1 MTTPSGIKKTWPQLV
16 SGVALSGMTVAL
28 LNMALAITA
37 YAPASQ
43 PVGYVA
49 QDEVSSYNLTS
60 GSETLFRPEYE
71 TEFWSGN
78 LYAYPVDTVG
88 NVNTGGELWPGG
100 VRSAID
106 TQNFDTGRLIATM
119 KSDGTKIPFRWAS
132 LSTGT
137 GSQQAAL
144 ATTVGGAAVTG
155 DKILNFVRGD
165 TSNEDPSGAK
175 LRNRKAALG
184 DIIHSRPYFVS
195 DATNPT
201 IFVGANDGMLH
212 AINAAV
218 SGTGK
223 GSERWAYVPSM
234 LIPKLKTLAANP
246 YTHDY
251 FVDGQIN
258 IANVTISAAN
268 KRVLIGGLG
277 AGGKGLYALDIDSL
291 SAASENDVAS
301 KILWEI
307 DGGNNKVNYVTIASA
322 TENYKNLGY
331 TYGTPLVA
339 KVHNGTSMQDVVIV
353 GNGYNN
359 NTAGDYQAYIY
370 VIDVSNGQIIKSIK
384 ASTSGSSTNPNGIF
398 SVSAVDTDGDG
409 AIERIY
415 GGDLNGTMWKF
426 DLSSTTPSSWNASAL
441 LVTSPAQ
448 PITST
453 PSVALHPNG
462 GYMVSFGTG
471 AILKDADMTDS
482 TVHYVYGIWDGAPS
496 PGSKTLITQT
506 LTERVYGS
514 ARVRRSTANTIN
526 WSNNKGWQV
535 ALPAGEKVLGEGS
548 FTESGRFYFNSFNS
562 TTTHAIPNTT
572 TVITGENWLME
583 LDYLT
588 GGSKN
593 SPFLDMDGNL
603 LLNDGDRIKYIS
615 GDTIPSGY
623 AIGDPI
629 QGTDGIPVGKW
640 LSYGVQSQPILVQL
654 QTLNTTLFNQNPN
667 VAFPP
672 QTSERGV
679 AGGHFDVDNFL
690 TDACNTIS
698 TDGRAMATIEFTYS
712 NSKDPS
718 NLTITAGG
726 TTLVNGN
733 PGNLSR
739 SNMAQWVVDQMASSA
754 IYTATRN
761 SAIVTIQAKNIGTSY
776 NATLSVT
783 SSGASN
789 FNFTKTNLTGGS
801 NTAGGTDSSTSCNYD
816 THTHQY
822 DDKFDKTGLNML
834 NASEPKY
841 NLSLHIPST
850 STQFKVLMMN
860 QYLNPAVSIHIGN
873 NTYDPASGNGYVSV
887 KNYQTS
893 ANLDI
898 TSVTTYTRTNIG
910 SLAVNMPVNAFTVK
924 DWWGGTTADLRV
936 GLHPTQPSCVW
947 DDSNNNGKADLYQ
960 AVIPPVNGTNGPGTD
975 SRTEGARHNG
985 ALTVQ
990 IIKAT
995 TPQAAIEEN
1004 IAGRPE
1010 YGWRVKSGYYSN
1022 VLAEYIVYWHHPNAM
1037 CYGTSGTFWDQQN
1050 RDNLDWN
1057 TTANMNGYGW
1067 KKDVPQDIAE
1077 TPASANR
1084 TPASGSTDPKLGTL
1098 GGSCTNQTTTTTQP
1112 GANVTVTTSNCTV
1125 SGVTTLIYR
1134 ITKTTNNDGT
1144 VTVVTELGDGTST
1157 TEIIA
1162 NASGN
1167 VKTGGDERGLQ
1178 SRTGRVSWH
1187 ELIRD

>member
-1 MTTPSGIKKTWPQLV
+1 MTYSASFKKTWPQLA
-16 SGVALSGMTVAL
+16 SGIALSGITIAL

-37 YAPASQ
+37 YAPTSQ
-43 PVGYVA
+43 PVGYIA
-49 QDEVSSYNLTS
+49 QDEVSNYDLTS

-78 LYAYPVDTVG
+78 LYAYPVDIVG
-88 NVNTGGELWPGG
+88 NVNTGGELWSGG
-100 VRSAID
+100 ARAAID
-106 TQNFDTGRLIATM
+106 AQNFDTGRVIATM
-119 KSDGTKIPFRWAS
+119 KSDGSKIPFRWAS

-155 DKILNFVRGD
+155 DKILDFVRGD

-175 LRNRKAALG
+175 LRNRKAVLG
-184 DIIHSRPYFVS
+184 DIVHSRPYYIS
-195 DATNPT
+195 DATSPT

-218 SGTGK
+218 SGTGI

-234 LIPKLKTLAANP
+234 LIPKLNTLAANP

-258 IANVTISAAN
+258 IANVTISSAT
-268 KRVLIGGLG
+268 KRVLVGGLG
-277 AGGKGLYALDIDSL
+277 AGGKGLYALDITTL
-291 SAASENDVAS
+291 TAANETDLAS

-307 DGGNNKVNYVTIASA
+307 DGGNNTVNYAAVAST

-331 TYGTPLVA
+331 TYGTPLLA
-339 KVHNGTSMQDVVIV
+339 KVHNGAATPDVVII

-359 NTAGDYQAYIY
+359 NTAGDYQAYLY
-370 VIDVSNGQIIKSIK
+370 VINVSNGQIIKSIK
-384 ASTSGSSTNPNGIF
+384 AGTSGSSTSPNGIF
-398 SVSAVDTDGDG
+398 AVNAVDTDGDG
-409 AIERIY
+409 AIETVY

-426 DLSSTTPSSWNASAL
+426 DLSNTTTSSWSASAL

-448 PITST
+448 PITTT

-471 AILKDADMTDS
+471 AILKAADMTDS
-482 TVHYVYGIWDGAPS
+482 TVHYAYGIWDGAPS
-496 PGSKTLITQT
+496 PGSKTLLTQT
-506 LTERVYGS
+506 LTERVYGAS
-514 ARVRRSTANTIN
+514 RVRRVTANAIN
-526 WSNNKGWQV
+526 WNNHKGWQV

-562 TTTHAIPNTT
+562 TVTHAIPNTT
-572 TVITGENWLME
+572 TVLTGENWLME

-593 SPFLDMDGNL
+593 IPFLDMDGNL
-603 LLNDGDRIKYIS
+603 LLNDADRIKYITTDS
-615 GDTIPSGY
+615 IPTGK

-629 QGTDGIPVGKW
+629 LTTDGIPVGKW
-640 LSYGVQSQPILVQL
+640 LSSGVQSQPILVQL

-667 VAFPP
+667 VIFPP
-672 QTSERGV
+672 QTTERGV

-690 TDACNTIS
+690 VDACNTTS
-698 TDGRAMATIEFTYS
+698 TSGKASGTIEFTYN
-712 NSKDPS
+712 NSKNPS
-718 NLTITAGG
+718 NLTITIGG
-726 TTLVNGN
+726 TSVVNGD
-733 PGNLSR
+733 PGNLNKN
-739 SNMAQWVVDQMASSA
+739 NMAQWVVDQLAGSTT
-754 IYTATRN
+754 YTAARN
-761 SAIVTIQAKNIGTSY
+761 GAIVTITAINFGTTY
-776 NATLSVT
+776 NATLSV
-783 SSGASN
+783 SSTGANN
-789 FNFTKTNLTGGS
+789 FNFSKTNLTGGTGS
-801 NTAGGTDSSTSCNYD
+801 AGGVDSSTSCNYD

-834 NASEPKY
+834 NASETKY

-850 STQFKVLMMN
+850 STQFKVLIMN
-860 QYLNPAVSIHIGN
+860 QYLNPAVSLHIGN
-873 NTYDPASGNGYVSV
+873 NTYDPASGNGYVSL

-898 TSVTTYTRTNIG
+898 STVTTYTRSNIG

-924 DWWGGTTADLRV
+924 DWWGGDTADLRV
-936 GLHPTQPSCVW
+936 GLHPTQPQCVW

-960 AVIPPVNGTNGPGTD
+960 AVIPPANGTNGPGTD

-990 IIKAT
+990 LIKAS
-995 TPQAAIEEN
+995 TPQTAIEEN
-1004 IAGRPE
+1004 VSGRPE

-1037 CYGTSGTFWDQQN
+1037 CYGDTGRWDQQN
-1050 RDNLDWN
+1050 RDNLAWN
-1057 TTANMNGYGW
+1057 TTLLMDGSGW
-1067 KKDVPQDIAE
+1067 KKDVPEDIAV
-1077 TPASANR
+1077 TPSSANR
-1084 TPASGSTDPKLGTL
+1084 TPAAGSTDPKLGSL
-1098 GGSCTNQTTTTTQP
+1098 GGACGNGTTVTTQP
-1112 GANVTVTTSNCTV
+1112 SANVTVITSTC
-1125 SGVTTLIYR
+1125 GDTLIYR
-1134 ITKTTNNDGT
+1134 ITKTANDDGT
-1144 VTVVTELGDGTST
+1144 VTIVTELGDGTTT
-1157 TEIIA
+1157 TEVIA
-1162 NASGN
+1162 NAGGN